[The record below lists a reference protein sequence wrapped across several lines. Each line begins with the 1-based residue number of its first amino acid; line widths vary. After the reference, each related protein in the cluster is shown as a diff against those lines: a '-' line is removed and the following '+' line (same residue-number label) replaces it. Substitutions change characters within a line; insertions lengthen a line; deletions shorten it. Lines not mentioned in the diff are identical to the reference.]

1 MTLQAFKSMH
11 SVKVEVPA
19 DFILRLTF
27 IENSTLVKAM
37 QFAILIPSNPSDEWV
52 DGRNL
57 DKVTSAMMAQLK
69 KWVHI
74 LVHIFRI

>member
-1 MTLQAFKSMH
+1 MTLQAFKAMH

-27 IENSTLVKAM
+27 IENSTLAKAM
-37 QFAILIPSNPSDEWV
+37 QFAILIPSNPSDELV
-52 DGRNL
+52 DGPNL
-57 DKVTSAMMAQLK
+57 DEVTSAMMAQLK

-74 LVHIFRI
+74 FRV